1 MQSPGG
7 ISTLT
12 RRFGLVALVLVG
24 GIATPSLAEGA
35 QGVAQVR
42 DVGVSWVAGP
52 LRLTPGGSAQ
62 ARLWLPAEQ
71 RSFKVTF
78 LGDGGEVLGGVEVEM
93 PTPAGALFEVVY
105 EARYDGRA
113 LSITDGTSNTII
125 VHEGSQGIVAILIGL
140 RKASGPPGRLA
151 MTRGPMA
158 TLQVLDGQ
166 GQTVV
171 ILPFIEQD
179 N

>member
-12 RRFGLVALVLVG
+12 RRFALAALVLVG
-24 GIATPSLAEGA
+24 GIATSSLAVGS
-35 QGVAQVR
+35 QGVDQVR

-52 LRLTPGGSAQ
+52 LQLTPGGSAQ
-62 ARLWLPAEQ
+62 ARLWLPAAQ
-71 RSFKVTF
+71 RGVKVTF
-78 LGDGGEVLGGVEVEM
+78 LGDEVET
-93 PTPAGALFEVVY
+93 PAPAGAFFEVAY

-125 VHEGSQGIVAILIGL
+125 VHEGSQGIIAILIGL
-140 RKASGPPGRLA
+140 RRAGGPPGRLA
-151 MTRGPMA
+151 MPRGPLA

-166 GQTVV
+166 GQTSV
-171 ILPFIEQD
+171 ILPFIERD